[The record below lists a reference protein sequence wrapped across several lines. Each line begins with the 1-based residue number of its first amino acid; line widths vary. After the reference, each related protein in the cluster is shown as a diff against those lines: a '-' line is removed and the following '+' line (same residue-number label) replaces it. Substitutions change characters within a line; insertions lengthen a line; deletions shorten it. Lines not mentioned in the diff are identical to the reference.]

1 MLDAVMSSLPV
12 GSRRIS
18 LSSNSQTK
26 AARKKLKYTKEKSI
40 YIGHNIARAN
50 LNRIVTNTLA
60 ASQ

>member
-26 AARKKLKYTKEKSI
+26 AARKKIEI
-40 YIGHNIARAN
+40 YQRKINIGHNIARAN